1 MGSRVGV
8 PMKWSLPG
16 RLAALFVLILIELSC
31 GDTYRPVA
39 VPQPPTP
46 PNPGA
51 SHYMLVLTGN
61 GPVNPGTGLRLDTS
75 GDTATAQA
83 TAGDGPVS
91 VSLTANGTRTY
102 IANSMNDTVSTFAS
116 SIPTA
121 VTTTAIPRLPD
132 PTNPNVTYS
141 PVPVFVQ
148 TADNSSMY
156 VVNNGF
162 GAPSNVIPVVD
173 VISVATNVVTNT
185 IPVGANPVALLET
198 ADMSHVYAVNQG
210 TATVGGSVTSID
222 PVSKTVKATIPPGGF
237 PVGTSPAWIVQR
249 SDNQKVYVLNS
260 GSGTVTSIDTLSD
273 AVTCGGSGQPACP
286 LVGAG
291 ANYMFYDSLRNRL
304 YVTNP
309 VSKSV
314 VALNVGVDPPTVIG
328 SPVTLPLSPTSV
340 TALNDGSRVYVVSF
354 QKGSPCTT
362 IPGDTRPCIQSQVTV
377 LNAMDMSV
385 RSTIPLQST
394 VNITAATQD
403 AASQSTTFAYT
414 VSSGSVLQSGMTVVV
429 SGMSDAGN
437 NGTFVIAQASNG
449 NFTVANPAGVTNG
462 SQSGT
467 GASVIE
473 VDTTNSTGC
482 DLPGLGVPGGVLG
495 GARFRLFIA
504 ASADA
509 KRVYAAS
516 CDAGSTTVIRTVTE
530 NSAGTVYP
538 ADSVVLNI
546 FSVPSAFPA
555 TQPGLQPPPQNP
567 FYILA
572 SP

>member
-1 MGSRVGV
+1 MLRVGRISGFFQEQHESLGSRVGV
-8 PMKWSLPG
+8 PMKWSRPG

-31 GDTYRPVA
+31 GDVYRPVA
-39 VPQPPTP
+39 IPLPPTS

-51 SHYMLVLTGN
+51 LHYMLVLTGN
-61 GPVNPGTGLRLDTS
+61 GPVNPGAGLRVDTS

-83 TAGDGPVS
+83 TAGEGPVS
-91 VSLTANGTRTY
+91 VTLTANGTRTY
-102 IANSMNDTVSTFAS
+102 IANSMNDTVSAFAS
-116 SIPTA
+116 STPTV
-121 VTTTAIPRLPD
+121 VTTTALAPPNTLPR
-132 PTNPNVTYS
+132 PT
-141 PVPVFVQ
+141 PVFVH
-148 TADNSSMY
+148 TAENGTVY
-156 VVNNGF
+156 VADYGD
-162 GAPSNVIPVVD
+162 STVD
-173 VISVATNVVTNT
+173 VISTATNVVTNT
-185 IPVGANPVALLET
+185 ISVGTNPVALLET
-198 ADMSHVYAVNQG
+198 ADSNHLYAVNL
-210 TATVGGSVTSID
+210 GSNTVTSID
-222 PVSKTVKATIPPGGF
+222 PVSKTVRSTI

-273 AVTCGGSGQPACP
+273 AVTCGGSGQPVCP
-286 LVGAG
+286 SVGAG

-309 VSKSV
+309 VSKSLV
-314 VALNVGVDPPTVIG
+314 TLNVAVDPPAVMG
-328 SPVTLPLSPTSV
+328 APVSFALSPTSV

-362 IPGDTRPCIQSQVTV
+362 TPGDTRPCIQSQVTV

-394 VNITAATQD
+394 VNITSATQD
-403 AASQSTTFAYT
+403 PASQSTTFAYT
-414 VSSGSVLQSGMTVVV
+414 VTSGPGLQNGMTVVV

-437 NGTFVIAQASNG
+437 NGTFVIVQSSNG
-449 NFTVANPAGVTNG
+449 SFTVANPAGVTNG
-462 SQSGT
+462 SQGGT
-467 GASVIE
+467 GLGVVE

-482 DLPGLGVPGGVLG
+482 DLPGLGIPGGVLG
-495 GARFRLFIA
+495 GARFRLFVA

-516 CDAGSTTVIRTVTE
+516 CDAGSTTVIRTVNE

-546 FSVPSAFPA
+546 PSAPSAFPA

-567 FYILA
+567 FYIFA